1 MITEKYLIETSADS
15 ISPELKNLIND
26 FKTEVESASEG
37 SWGEEWGK
45 VGRLNAI
52 ILEIANFNI
61 YKALEL
67 SKIID
72 VYEAVAQTQLIWGNS
87 HLAGGGQV
95 YKLQWNITN
104 EQLELFKNILPM
116 CKSEADVALT
126 LEYIVL
132 AIKRK
137 INVLIHESQQRTWNY
152 IDNVLQL
159 VPEHK
164 STVIQELLRE
174 FKVLKNIINSGN
186 LIEDYEKFILKYEK
200 CIWDSFV

>member
-15 ISPELKNLIND
+15 ILPELKNLIND
-26 FKTEVESASEG
+26 FKTELESVSVCN
-37 SWGEEWGK
+37 WGNKWQK
-45 VGRLNAI
+45 VGRLNVI
-52 ILEIANFNI
+52 ILKIANFNI

-67 SKIID
+67 SKINEIF
-72 VYEAVAQTQLIWGNS
+72 EAVAQTQLVWGN
-87 HLAGGGQV
+87 AQ

-104 EQLELFKNILPM
+104 EQLDLYKNILPL
-116 CKSEADVALT
+116 CKSESNISLV
-126 LEYIVL
+126 LEYIVS

-137 INVLIHESQQRTWNY
+137 INVLIHESQQRTWDY
-152 IDNVLQL
+152 IDIVLQL

-174 FKVLKNIINSGN
+174 LKVLKNIINESK

-200 CIWDSFV
+200 CIWDSFSV